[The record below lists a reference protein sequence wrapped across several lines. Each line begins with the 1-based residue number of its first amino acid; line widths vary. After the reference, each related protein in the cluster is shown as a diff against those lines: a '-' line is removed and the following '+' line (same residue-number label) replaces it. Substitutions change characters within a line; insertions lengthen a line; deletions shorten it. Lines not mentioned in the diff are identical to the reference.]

1 MSFETQAR
9 SLPRQ
14 ASRPV
19 SYVPAANVSE
29 RARLSPQI
37 QVSTV
42 IFGLY
47 NNKDLWIPLVKRIR
61 APYLGQWALPGGPL
75 TAAETMTDVAYRSL
89 KATTDLAP
97 AYLEQLYAF
106 GGLGQQQAPRTV
118 SIAYWAILPADEINQ
133 DAHENVRWFRAD
145 EIAELDLAFDHNTV
159 IEYALWRLRNKVEY
173 SSIGYDVLGEKF
185 TIAQLREVYEAIL
198 GKPID
203 PGNFSRQVRANP
215 DLEAT
220 EEFLTGGK
228 HRPPRL
234 YRYTGAADRRN
245 NGPLSG
251 FDQ

>member
-1 MSFETQAR
+1 MSVSTHDGVQ
-9 SLPRQ
+9 PH
-14 ASRPV
+14 RPV
-19 SYVPAANVSE
+19 LYKPAANVSE
-29 RARLSPQI
+29 RAHLSPEI

-42 IFGLY
+42 IFGLHQ
-47 NNKDLWIPLVKRIR
+47 NRDLWIPLVKRIR

-89 KATTDLAP
+89 KETTGLAP

-106 GGLGQQQAPRTV
+106 GGLGQQQARRTV
-118 SIAYWAILPADEINQ
+118 SIAYWAILPIETIDQ
-133 DAHENVRWFRAD
+133 DALENVRWFRAD
-145 EIAELDLAFDHNTV
+145 EITDMDLAFDHNTV
-159 IEYALWRLRNKVEY
+159 IDYALWRLRNKVAY

-185 TIAQLREVYEAIL
+185 TLAQLREVYEAIL

-203 PGNFSRQVRANP
+203 PANFSRQVKANK
-215 DLEAT
+215 DIEAT
-220 EEFLTGGK
+220 DEFLTGGK